1 MTIVDCGTEMGKY
14 HSDKVTLQKSDQDEM
29 RKRRDAGRTRLE
41 KGLERDG
48 YPVPNET
55 ASQGSYAMRTMVQDA
70 ENDYDIDDG
79 TYFKKDNLKDANGDQ
94 LTPYAARLR
103 VCNALTQDDRL
114 KHDAKVH
121 RNCVRQAYPEGYHID
136 IPVYRIVTSTDKD
149 GKTVTD
155 YELASEDTWT
165 KSDARGVTRWFNNIV
180 GELNADE
187 NDGNQMRRVTR
198 LTKKFARSRTKWKKN
213 APSGICLT
221 KLVVECFVAQSG
233 RDDAALLETWKAI
246 SDRLAESLKIEHPV
260 LTGTILA
267 AEGDDK
273 VGFFQECLDDA
284 LEDLAVL
291 DNQNCTKKKALSE
304 WDKTFDTTFFSD
316 QYVQE
321 NQPKR
326 AAAVAGS
333 LLSPAAVAGGL
344 SFPNRP
350 VVPNKPAGFA

>member
-1 MTIVDCGTEMGKY
+1 
-14 HSDKVTLQKSDQDEM
+14 
-29 RKRRDAGRTRLE
+29 
-41 KGLERDG
+41 
-48 YPVPNET
+48 
-55 ASQGSYAMRTMVQDA
+55 MRTMVQDA

-198 LTKKFARSRTKWKKN
+198 LTKKFARSRTKWKKD

-233 RDDAALLETWKAI
+233 CDDAALLETWKAI

-260 LTGTILA
+260 LTGNILA